1 VSEPDVEN
9 QRAETL
15 ERWEGAAAGWSRR
28 ADRVRKSG
36 MPVSLW
42 MIEHLGLQ
50 AGQRVLELAAGPGDS
65 GFLAAELIAPSGTLI
80 CSDGTEAMLEVARAQ
95 ADRLGIENVEFKR
108 LELEWLDLPIASVDA
123 VLCRFGLML
132 SFDPEAAAREM
143 RRVLRPG
150 GKAAVAVWDDPA
162 KNPWMTIAGRALIDV
177 GLSEPP
183 DPQSPGPFALSA
195 PGALADVLA
204 GAGFLDVTLDSVAVA
219 REYPDIDEYIAET
232 LDLSVMFATAY
243 RAASEADQASAR
255 AAIGE
260 RVAPFARPGGSLNLP
275 GEALVAAASA

>member
-9 QRAETL
+9 QRAEML

-28 ADRVRKSG
+28 AERVRESG

-50 AGQRVLELAAGPGDS
+50 SGQRVLELAAGPGDT
-65 GFLAAELIAPSGTLI
+65 GFLAAELVAPGGMLI
-80 CSDGTEAMLEVARAQ
+80 CSDGTEAMLGVARAQ
-95 ADRLGIENVEFKR
+95 AARLGIGNVEFKR
-108 LELEWLDLPIASVDA
+108 LELEWLDLPTASVDA

-150 GKAAVAVWDDPA
+150 GKAAVAVWDVPA

-183 DPQSPGPFALSA
+183 DPQSPGPFALSE

-204 GAGFLDVTLDSVAVA
+204 GGGFLDVTLDTVAVA
-219 REYPDIDEYIAET
+219 REYAGIDEYIAET

-243 RAASEADQASAR
+243 RGASEADQASVR

-260 RVAPFARPGGSLNLP
+260 RVAPFTGTRGSLELA